1 MTSSTVRCSMLPP
14 QTNFIRKAT
23 AGQHTFISIC
33 ADSIEVG
40 MVIIMK
46 NRVVL
51 ITGAAGGI
59 GSACA
64 RCFYAAGDTVVLTDI
79 KNEAGKMIADQL
91 GERACYLPLDVRKE
105 EQWIKIMEDIMN
117 LYGRLDVLINAAGMT
132 GLHKDCSPQ
141 NPEFI
146 SLEDWQKV
154 HDVNLTGVFLG
165 CKYGIQAMRK
175 SGAGSIINISS
186 RSGLVGV
193 PAMSAYAS
201 SKAAVRNH
209 TKSVALYC
217 AKENLQ
223 ITCNSLH
230 PAYINTTMWSEIAD
244 AFVGNQDPKMK
255 ERYLRSQIKLSPMKR
270 WGEASEVAEAI
281 LFLASDQA
289 KYITGTEL
297 NIDGGVIAGGGSI

>member
-1 MTSSTVRCSMLPP
+1 
-14 QTNFIRKAT
+14 
-23 AGQHTFISIC
+23 
-33 ADSIEVG
+33 
-40 MVIIMK
+40 MK
-46 NRVVL
+46 NKVVL

-64 RCFYAAGDTVVLTDI
+64 RCFYAVGNTVVLTDI
-79 KNEAGKMIADQL
+79 KNEAGKKIADQL
-91 GERACYLPLDVRKE
+91 GERACYLSLDVSKE
-105 EQWIKIMEDIMN
+105 EQWIKIMKDIIN
-117 LYGRLDVLINAAGMT
+117 LYGKLDVLVNAAGMT
-132 GLHKDCSPQ
+132 GLCKDCSPQ

-146 SLEDWQKV
+146 TLEDWQKV

-175 SGAGSIINISS
+175 SGGGSIINISS

-193 PAMSAYAS
+193 PVMSAYAS

-230 PAYINTTMWSEIAD
+230 PAYIKTTMWSEIAD
-244 AFVGNQDPKMK
+244 AFVENQDPKMK
-255 ERYLRSQIKLSPMKR
+255 ERYLKSQIKLSPTKR
-270 WGEASEVAEAI
+270 WGEASEVAEAVM
-281 LFLASDQA
+281 FLASDQA